1 MGRNRSVG
9 AASLLLLT
17 LILFSSFTLGTTR
30 NTSQGTMQSRNQVTT
45 QSLEDFYWKPSFTD
59 YALSGMPD
67 FDQRQW
73 GTYNWTYFGSWS
85 HCGPVAVANSLWWL
99 DSEFEPNPVAP
110 PTVNDGFS
118 LVKAYGQWDD
128 HDPQNVA
135 PLVEHLAFLMDTNG
149 MRTQQVHSG
158 TNVYDMEA
166 GLTQYL
172 SWTGVNP
179 LGDVNGD
186 GVVDQTDANIVAAAM
201 GSTPGQAAWN
211 LFADIFPASTT
222 YPPAADNVIDQNDMN
237 LVTAHMGQ
245 TGLFY
250 EHTVSQPD
258 FSFIENEVERCQDVV
273 LLIGYWVYNA
283 QTGWYRE
290 SGHFVTV
297 AGVDSQNLKLAVSDP
312 TLDAFENGMIPEGHV
327 PIPHVHLP
335 PEPPYTTHNN
345 ASLVS
350 QDIYTAMQITP
361 PFPPC
366 PGGNWAL
373 ANYGDWLPTPP
384 FFAVIESA
392 VITSPSG
399 TRDVAVTNVTTCKDG
414 ANKPFPIVG
423 RYCQMHINATVENQG
438 NYTETFAVTIYAS
451 NATANIAINQT
462 QLVLPSAASVVIP
475 FHWNAT
481 FPYGNYTVSAVADTV
496 PGETDTADNTYVGR
510 TVLVTI
516 PGDLDG
522 NYRVIGNDLNT
533 LLVAYG
539 SPGNPARPYNPNCDL
554 AMDDHK
560 VDGKDL
566 NMLLSHYGWHYP

>member
-1 MGRNRSVG
+1 MKKNRRFD
-9 AASLLLLT
+9 ATSLLLVSFV
-17 LILFSSFTLGTTR
+17 LFSSFTLLTT
-30 NTSQGTMQSRNQVTT
+30 TITYPVAAVVTM
-45 QSLEDFYWKPSFTD
+45 YWKPSFTD

-73 GTYNWTYFGSWS
+73 GTYNWTYFGAWS

-99 DSEFEPNPVAP
+99 DSEFEPHPVAP
-110 PTVNDGFS
+110 PTVNDGFP

-128 HDPQNVA
+128 HDPQNVP
-135 PLVEHLAFLMDTNG
+135 PLVEHLAFLVDTNG
-149 MRTQQVHSG
+149 LRTGLIHSG
-158 TNVYDMEA
+158 TNVNDMQA

-201 GSTPGQAAWN
+201 GSVPGAPNWN
-211 LFADIFPASTT
+211 LAADIFPASIT
-222 YPPAADNVIDQNDMN
+222 YPPVADNVIDQNDMN
-237 LVTAHMGQ
+237 LVMAHMGL

-250 EHTVSQPD
+250 EHTVPQPD

-273 LLIGYWVYNA
+273 LLIGYWVYNT

-297 AGVDSQNLKLAVSDP
+297 AGVDSLNLKLAVSDP
-312 TLDAFENGMIPEGHV
+312 TLDAFENGMIPQGRV

-350 QDIYTAMQITP
+350 QDTYNAMQITP

-373 ANYGDWLPTPP
+373 ANYADWQPIPT

-414 ANKPFPIVG
+414 CVPFPTVG
-423 RYCQMHINATVENQG
+423 QNWTMHINVTVANQG
-438 NYTETFAVTIYAS
+438 NYTETFAVTTYA
-451 NATANIAINQT
+451 NATMINQT
-462 QLVLPSAASVVIP
+462 QLVLPSAASLT
-475 FHWNAT
+475 FSFKWNAT
-481 FPYGNYTVSAVADTV
+481 LAYGNYTISAVADTV
-496 PGETDTADNTYVGR
+496 PGETDTADNTYVGS
-510 TVLVTI
+510 TVLITV
-516 PGDLDG
+516 PGDVDG
-522 NYRVIGNDLNT
+522 DLKVAPRDLA
-533 LLVAYG
+533 LLIASYG
-539 SPGNPARPYNPNCDL
+539 APGGIRHYNPNADIDDSHRVLAPDL
-554 AMDDHK
+554 A
-560 VDGKDL
+560 
-566 NMLLSHYGWHYP
+566 LLIAHYGKHYP